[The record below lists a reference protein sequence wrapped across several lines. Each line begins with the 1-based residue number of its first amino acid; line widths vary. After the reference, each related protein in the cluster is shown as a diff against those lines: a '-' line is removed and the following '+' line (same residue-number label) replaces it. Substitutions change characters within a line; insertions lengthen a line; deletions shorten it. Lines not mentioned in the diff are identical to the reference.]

1 MPVTISA
8 RTGHTSVNYD
18 HNKCHYQCDYRVD
31 EEGVAKFTLQKQL
44 REMQNQLQEV
54 AEDLDTEKEARNK
67 AEKQKKDLN
76 EVGHSLIGDQ

>member
-1 MPVTISA
+1 MFF
-8 RTGHTSVNYD
+8 
-18 HNKCHYQCDYRVD
+18 RVD

-54 AEDLDTEKEARNK
+54 VEDLDTERDAKAK

-76 EVGHSLIGDQ
+76 EVEYRHFEISLSS

>member
-1 MPVTISA
+1 M
-8 RTGHTSVNYD
+8 
-18 HNKCHYQCDYRVD
+18 D

-54 AEDLDTEKEARNK
+54 AEDLDTERDARNK

-76 EVGHSLIGDQ
+76 EVGHSLICDHSIKCWDFRSVLNRFWSILISNLAQK

>member
-1 MPVTISA
+1 MCWPELVVIFLSQCQ
-8 RTGHTSVNYD
+8 SVFD
-18 HNKCHYQCDYRVD
+18 LWLWSIFIRVD

-54 AEDLDTEKEARNK
+54 VEDLETEREAKAK

-76 EVGHSLIGDQ
+76 EVYCTYWKAV